1 MLNIKKPF
9 SAPTAK
15 NSESGDANIFLRN
28 ILIEVV
34 TENYKQMLYERIF
47 LGDARPL
54 DPPIRANE
62 RVMSGLF
69 GNAITAISERSR
81 TEVRIDRESY
91 IQEQEDVDE
100 DEKTILSGPG
110 RIDFLAWYS
119 RRTFAIELKMAN
131 MDCESCNVAGR
142 IQSRW
147 KTVVDQAAEAQGWL
161 RRSQKIDKERYPN
174 PISLALMVVVG
185 RRAVSKK
192 TDDLDENVEKQLTLF
207 LNALET
213 LRPRP
218 QYLASYEFPKELR
231 KQAIRKKGAPNDGEV
246 YIPFIAFI
254 ARAAVNSVR

>member
-1 MLNIKKPF
+1 MLNIKQSF
-9 SAPTAK
+9 AGPTTK
-15 NSESGDANIFLRN
+15 NSNSGDTNIFLRN

-34 TENYKQMLYERIF
+34 AENYKQMLHERIF
-47 LGDARPL
+47 LGDDRPL

-91 IQEQEDVDE
+91 IQEQEDAE
-100 DEKTILSGPG
+100 DEKSNFSGPG
-110 RIDFLAWYS
+110 RIDYLAWYAQ
-119 RRTFAIELKMAN
+119 RTFAIELKMTN
-131 MDCESCNVAGR
+131 MDCESCNIAGR

-147 KTVVDQAAEAQGWL
+147 RTVVEQAGEAQSWL
-161 RRSQKIDKERYPN
+161 RRSQKLDKERYPN

-192 TDDLDENVEKQLTLF
+192 TDVLDQNVASQKTTF
-207 LNALET
+207 LDALQK
-213 LRPRP
+213 LKPRP
-218 QYLASYEFPKELR
+218 QFVASYEFPKELR
-231 KQAIRKKGAPNDGEV
+231 RQAVRKKGAPNDGAV

-254 ARAAVNSVR
+254 ARAAVNSV